1 MLTFDSDLCQH
12 ASLLTVDCFDSD
24 LCQCASLLTV
34 DCFDSDLCQ
43 CVSLLTVDCFDSG
56 SIVLRVQGC
65 GDAVLCVP

>member
-12 ASLLTVDCFDSD
+12 
-24 LCQCASLLTV
+24 ASLLTV

-65 GDAVLCVP
+65 GDTVLCVP